1 MLFRHSLIHFPLFT
15 LSPLA
20 HSFLP
25 HSLYLHFPSLIL
37 SLLALPSFPVIHSL
51 SPHSFILSSL
61 TLPSLIHS
69 SLLILSSFPTR
80 THSFLTNSPLLSLIH
95 LLSSPFPSFPPF
107 LHSPLT
113 HPPSSPLSIS
123 QVMDMDSERH
133 RFVVSLC
140 CSDLRHSNT
149 GDPVADGD
157 WREIL
162 VGHLKRYLRQKVE
175 AESGRTAHPIGAV
188 RRAKVCESSWDTD
201 VAHVWGMWHMFGGC
215 GTCLGGCSACL
226 GDVVHV
232 WGMWHWF
239 GDVAHVWGYMCMFG
253 GK

>member
-37 SLLALPSFPVIHSL
+37 SLLTLPSFPVVHSL

-80 THSFLTNSPLLSLIH
+80 THSFLTNSPFLSLIH

-162 VGHLKRYLRQKVE
+162 VGHLKQYLRQKVE

-201 VAHVWGMWHMFGGC
+201 VAHVWRMWHMFGGC
-215 GTCLGGCSACL
+215 GTCLG
-226 GDVVHV
+226 DVGHV

-239 GDVAHVWGYMCMFG
+239 GDVAHVWGYIVHVWR
-253 GK
+253 